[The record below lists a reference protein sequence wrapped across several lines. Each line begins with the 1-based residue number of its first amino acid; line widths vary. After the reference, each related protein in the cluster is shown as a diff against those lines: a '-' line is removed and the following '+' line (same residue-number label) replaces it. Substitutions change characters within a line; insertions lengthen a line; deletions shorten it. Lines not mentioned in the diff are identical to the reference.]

1 MKQFTAPAVSISL
14 PPGFTFSESAHF
26 QEGAVPNVNGKS
38 TSNGTNGA
46 HSSKGTNG
54 HNGVADL
61 EPPVSELKVPDLEV
75 LRHFKGTFKGLGFN
89 TIFRPNNTKAGV
101 NELKVKPQGEEA
113 GVTDNILQLNL
124 TAETQV
130 FSTPLSSD
138 GNGAVP
144 NRGLDDQPDIGLDGI
159 SYVQTIIDLTEIKP
173 NTRQPV
179 IHFEPGLWMRVPP
192 TEDPALPASYAR
204 MGSIP
209 HGTTINAQCF
219 DAAVT
224 SDGAPTIDKVDI
236 TPFNIIPSNTET
248 ELSAKTFHR
257 FKSQDADKTGTHRL
271 PQNLDLFLNNKSITQ
286 DMINNPNI
294 ILHDVNVGKKISKS
308 TTFTVS
314 TDSKA
319 GGPGGGTSN
328 IGFLVAG
335 KGTTNGPPSNADAVS
350 MTATYWVSTVRAEV
364 ELKPGQSGTVSP
376 AAHGQ
381 HDGVPTFVVDE
392 EITTGRTVTVE
403 YTQIQYS
410 QTVMLNFAG
419 LSWPHISVATLAP
432 TDIPLKDA
440 IVR

>member
-38 TSNGTNGA
+38 ASNGTNG
-46 HSSKGTNG
+46 HTTKGTNG

-61 EPPVSELKVPDLEV
+61 KPPVSTLETPDLEV

-89 TIFRPNNTKAGV
+89 TIFRPNNTKAGIS
-101 NELKVKPQGEEA
+101 ELQVPPQGNDA

-144 NRGLDDQPDIGLDGI
+144 NRGLDDQQDIGLDGI
-159 SYVQTIIDLTEIKP
+159 SYVQTIIDLTEVKP

-219 DAAVT
+219 EEAIT
-224 SDGAPTIDKVDI
+224 TDGPPKFPSADI
-236 TPFNIIPSNTET
+236 NPFLIGDNQKENPII
-248 ELSAKTFHR
+248 FG
-257 FKSQDADKTGTHRL
+257 SQDAGNNATHRL
-271 PQNLDLFLNNKSITQ
+271 PQDLTLFLDNKSITA
-286 DMINNPNI
+286 DMIKDPNTV
-294 ILHDVNVGKKISKS
+294 LSEVNKNKTITKS

-314 TDSKA
+314 TDSS
-319 GGPGGGTSN
+319 PGGGTSN
-328 IGFLVAG
+328 IGFLVDG
-335 KGTTNGPPSNADAVS
+335 KGTQNGPPKNANAVS

-364 ELKPGQSGTVSP
+364 ELRPGQGGTVSP
-376 AAHGQ
+376 AAHGLR
-381 HDGVPTFVVDE
+381 DGVPTFVVDE
-392 EITTGRTVTVE
+392 EITTARTVTVE

-410 QTVMLNFAG
+410 QTVMLNFAR
-419 LSWPHISVATLAP
+419 LTWPHVTVATLAP
-432 TDIPLKDA
+432 TDISLKDA

>member
-38 TSNGTNGA
+38 ASNGTNG
-46 HSSKGTNG
+46 SNSTKGTNG
-54 HNGVADL
+54 HNGVTDL
-61 EPPVSELKVPDLEV
+61 KPPVSTLETPDLEV
-75 LRHFKGTFKGLGFN
+75 LRDFKGTFKGLGFN
-89 TIFRPNNTKAGV
+89 TIFRPNNTKAGIT
-101 NELKVKPQGEEA
+101 ELKAPSQGKDA

-144 NRGLDDQPDIGLDGI
+144 NRGLDDQQDIGLDGI
-159 SYVQTIIDLTEIKP
+159 SYVQTIIDLTEIKEH
-173 NTRQPV
+173 TSQPV
-179 IHFEPGLWMRVPP
+179 IHFEPGLWMRVPK

-219 DAAVT
+219 EEAKT
-224 SDGAPTIDKVDI
+224 TDGPPTFPPVDI
-236 TPFNIIPSNTET
+236 TPFPIGQIQTKDNGIV
-248 ELSAKTFHR
+248 FD
-257 FKSQDADKTGTHRL
+257 SQTATNGATHRL
-271 PQNLDLFLNNKSITQ
+271 PQDLTLFLNNGSITAK
-286 DMINNPNI
+286 MIEDPNVV
-294 ILHDVNVGKKISKS
+294 LSEVNMKKTITKS

-314 TDSKA
+314 TDSTA
-319 GGPGGGTSN
+319 GGGTRN
-328 IGFLVAG
+328 IGFLING
-335 KGTTNGPPSNADAVS
+335 KGTVNGPPSNADAVS
-350 MTATYWVSTVRAEV
+350 MTATYWVSTVQAEV
-364 ELKPGQSGTVSP
+364 ELRPGQSGTVSP

-381 HDGVPTFVVDE
+381 RDGVPTFVVGE
-392 EITTGRTVTVE
+392 AITSARTVTVE

-419 LSWPHISVATLAP
+419 LSWPHVTVATLAP

-440 IVR
+440 IVC

>member
-46 HSSKGTNG
+46 NSSKGTNG

-61 EPPVSELKVPDLEV
+61 EPPVSELRVPDLEV

-89 TIFRPNNTKAGV
+89 TIFRPNNKKAGIS
-101 NELKVKPQGEEA
+101 ELKVPPQGDDVK
-113 GVTDNILQLNL
+113 VTDNILQLNL

-219 DAAVT
+219 DEAVT
-224 SDGAPTIDKVDI
+224 TDGAPTIDKVSM
-236 TPFNIIPSNTET
+236 TPFIIGKVQAGSN
-248 ELSAKTFHR
+248 LQHFDSMKAKD
-257 FKSQDADKTGTHRL
+257 DATHRL
-271 PQNLDLFLNNKSITQ
+271 PQNLDLFVKNGSITQ
-286 DMINNPNI
+286 AMIDNPNI
-294 ILHDVNVGKKISKS
+294 ILGEVNEKKNIIKS

-319 GGPGGGTSN
+319 GGGTSN